1 MIKPANRNH
10 ERVEEE
16 AAAWLVRLSEAPDDA
31 GLRARF
37 EAWRAAS
44 DLHEELWARTA
55 RAYEFVGKAPSQH
68 AEHWG
73 SYAATRGTARPLP
86 PARPPADGALQTAVR
101 PTRRP
106 VSLSARRLGLGAA
119 TAALAACLLLT
130 VLPDVLLHMRAD
142 LVTAT
147 GELRTAILEDGSRV
161 HLAPESAIELQFADG
176 ERTVRLI
183 QGEAFFEVEANSSS
197 LFRVMAGDTVTTVL
211 GTAFEVSRLS
221 NAEAIAVQHGR
232 VQVQVEASGEL
243 PPVSTE
249 LLDGE
254 WLHVGQQGEPKR
266 GRLAPDEIGA
276 WRDGELIARD
286 RPMAEIVGVLRRYHS
301 GAIMLQNDTFATRR
315 VSGIYDLRSPAK
327 TLGELAASHG
337 ARLREVSPWLLIVT
351 EP

>member
-101 PTRRP
+101 QTRRP
-106 VSLSARRLGLGAA
+106 VGLSARRLGLGAA
-119 TAALAACLLLT
+119 AAALAACLLLT
-130 VLPDVLLHMRAD
+130 VLPDALLHMRAD

-147 GELRTAILEDGSRV
+147 GELRSAILEDGSRV

-211 GTAFEVSRLS
+211 GTAFEVRRLS

-232 VQVQVEASGEL
+232 IQVEASGGL
-243 PPVSTE
+243 PPVSAE
-249 LLDGE
+249 LRDGE
-254 WLHVGQQGEPKR
+254 WLHVGIAGEPKR
-266 GRLAPDEIGA
+266 GRLAPDEIAA

-301 GAIMLQNDTFATRR
+301 GAIMLRNDAFAARR
-315 VSGIYDLRSPAK
+315 VSGIYDLHSPAK

-337 ARLREVSPWLLIVT
+337 AKLREVSPWLLIVT